1 MNSKK
6 LITIGLFLL
15 SLMPIT
21 AQAAQELTPS
31 NGGQFEQTGRY
42 QIHYIAL
49 PSTILDSKI
58 ASTYGIKRS
67 SYNAFVNISI
77 LDTLIDGNPA
87 ITGKI
92 TGTATNLT
100 GKVINLTFNEIKEG
114 DAIYYIA
121 QLPYRH
127 KEQFTLQV
135 RAVNKDGLNSHLK
148 FTEQFY
154 VD

>member
-1 MNSKK
+1 MTIKNLLLASVT
-6 LITIGLFLL
+6 LIASVLT
-15 SLMPIT
+15 S
-21 AQAAQELTPS
+21 AQAAEELTPS
-31 NGGQFEQTGRY
+31 NGGQFEQSGRY
-42 QIHYIAL
+42 QIHYMAL
-49 PSTILDSKI
+49 PSTLLDSKV
-58 ASTYGIKRS
+58 AQTYGIKRS
-67 SYNAFVNISI
+67 SYNAFVNIAI

-87 ITGKI
+87 ITAKV

-100 GKVINLTFNEIKEG
+100 GSISTLSFIEVKEG

-135 RAVNKDGLNSHLK
+135 RSVNKDGLNSHLK
-148 FTEQFY
+148 FTEMFY

>member
-1 MNSKK
+1 M
-6 LITIGLFLL
+6 TIKNLL
-15 SLMPIT
+15 LVSLTLVASIFT
-21 AQAAQELTPS
+21 SVQAAEELTPS
-31 NGGQFEQTGRY
+31 TGGQFEQSGRY
-42 QIHYIAL
+42 QIHYMAL
-49 PSTILDSKI
+49 PSTLLDAKI

-67 SYNAFVNISI
+67 SYNAFVNIAI

-87 ITGKI
+87 VTAKV

-100 GKVINLTFNEIKEG
+100 GKISTLTFIEVKEA

-135 RAVNKDGLNSHLK
+135 RSVNKDGLNSHLK

>member
-1 MNSKK
+1 MNIKQ
-6 LITIGLFLL
+6 LITTSLLCL
-15 SLMPIT
+15 SLVTLT
-21 AQAAQELTPS
+21 AHAAEELTSS
-31 NGGQFEQTGRY
+31 NGGQFEQSGRY
-42 QIHYIAL
+42 QVHYIAL
-49 PSTILDSKI
+49 PSTILESKI
-58 ASTYGIKRS
+58 ANNYGIKRS

-87 ITGKI
+87 VTGKV

-100 GKVINLTFNEIKEG
+100 GKITNLAFKEIKEG

-135 RAVNKDGLNSHLK
+135 RSVNSDGLNSHLK
-148 FTEQFY
+148 FTQKFY